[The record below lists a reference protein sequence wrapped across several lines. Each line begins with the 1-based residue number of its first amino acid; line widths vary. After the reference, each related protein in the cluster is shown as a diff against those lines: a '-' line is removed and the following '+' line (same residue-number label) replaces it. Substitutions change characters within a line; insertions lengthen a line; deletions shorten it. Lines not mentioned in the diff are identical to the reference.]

1 MKHIPLQGRSIGL
14 GSQVLVPQNDLKSRV
29 LQSKTHW
36 LVSEM

>member
-1 MKHIPLQGRSIGL
+1 MKHIRLQGRIGL
-14 GSQVLVPQNDLKSRV
+14 GSQGLVSQNDLKSRV

>member
-1 MKHIPLQGRSIGL
+1 MKHIPLQGRIGL
-14 GSQVLVPQNDLKSRV
+14 GSLGLVPPNDLKSRV